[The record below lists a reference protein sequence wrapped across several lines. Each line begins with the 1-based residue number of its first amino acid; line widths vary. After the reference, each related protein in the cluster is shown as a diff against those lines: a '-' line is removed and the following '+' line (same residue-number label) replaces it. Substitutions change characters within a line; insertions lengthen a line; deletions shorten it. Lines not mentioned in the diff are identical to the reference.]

1 MSDKQSN
8 QSQAPHGPGSGERH
22 GAPASDSPID
32 PEKQARM
39 RKTYERLW
47 FEKVNLEDDMFGW
60 GDMPPFK
67 SPAFMEMLEAKA
79 MSLEQFRK
87 EPEYQVAVRAGQI
100 VDDEWVEEQD
110 ALPE

>member
-8 QSQAPHGPGSGERH
+8 QTPEPHSPGPGEGH
-22 GAPASDSPID
+22 GTPLSDPPIN

-39 RKTYERLW
+39 RKIYERLW
-47 FEKVNLEDDMFGW
+47 FEKVNAEDAMFGW
-60 GDMPPFK
+60 ADMPPFK
-67 SPAFMEMLEAKA
+67 SPAFMEMLEAQG

-87 EPEYQVAVRAGQI
+87 QPEYEVAVRAGQI